1 VVRTYRE
8 VFAIREFRA
17 LFATQLLTMTA
28 IAMSSLALG
37 AITFESTGST
47 VLTSLAMFG
56 GPVITVVG
64 SATVVGFSDSVGPR
78 LALLTV
84 PTVMLV
90 AFLLQAIPGLPW
102 QARFVVLALP
112 YLANSA
118 VGGSMMRMLTLVVPE
133 GGFVLGRATL
143 NMAIG
148 VMQVLG
154 FGLGGLLLAVL
165 APPSLFVVAA
175 GCAAVA
181 AVVVRVGLV
190 ERPATQPREKVLR
203 RTRQVNRQLLGSS
216 VVRPVYLSLWVPN
229 GVIVGCEAL
238 FIPFAGSTGGGYLMS
253 ATAAG
258 MLLGDIVVGRVLS
271 PRLREQL
278 VEPLRLLLAIPYLAF
293 FLDPTLPVAM
303 ALGFVASAGYSASL
317 VLQERLVHTT
327 DPTVKGQVFGLA
339 VSGLMLGQALGA
351 LLGGTIATW
360 LPVPHAMGVLALLS
374 IVVTLSLTPG
384 LRRSNPAALAGQDGQ
399 DSSRPG

>member
-1 VVRTYRE
+1 
-8 VFAIREFRA
+8 
-17 LFATQLLTMTA
+17 
-28 IAMSSLALG
+28 
-37 AITFESTGST
+37 
-47 VLTSLAMFG
+47 
-56 GPVITVVG
+56 
-64 SATVVGFSDSVGPR
+64 
-78 LALLTV
+78 
-84 PTVMLV
+84 
-90 AFLLQAIPGLPW
+90 
-102 QARFVVLALP
+102 
-112 YLANSA
+112 
-118 VGGSMMRMLTLVVPE
+118 
-133 GGFVLGRATL
+133 
-143 NMAIG
+143 MAIG

-165 APPSLFVVAA
+165 APSSLFLVAA

-181 AVVVRVGLV
+181 AVVVRVGLA
-190 ERPATQPREKVLR
+190 ERPATQSREKVLR
-203 RTRQVNRQLLGSS
+203 RTRLVNRQLLGSP
-216 VVRPVYLSLWVPN
+216 VVRPLYLSLWVPN

-258 MLLGDIVVGRVLS
+258 MLLGDILVGRVLP

-278 VEPLRLLLAIPYLAF
+278 VEPLRLLLAIPYVAF
-293 FLDPTLPVAM
+293 FLDPSLPAAM

-327 DPTVKGQVFGLA
+327 NPTVKGQVFGLA

-384 LRRSNPAALAGQDGQ
+384 LRRSNPAALARQDGQ